1 MKLLSQTLLSAAIL
15 AGLASGASASDTRHV
30 SYEYNNFGQVTQ
42 IDGPRTDVSDI
53 TQFSYDDRGH
63 LTSVTNALG
72 HTTQLQDFTA
82 LGSPQRVVDANGV
95 TTELTYNVRGWL
107 TSSSTAGATTQYVY
121 DAIGQ
126 VTQITLPSGA
136 SLSYEY
142 DNAGRLT
149 AVSNSQGER
158 IEYTLD
164 AMGNRTQQVLKSSTG
179 ELVQTQ
185 SQVFDELGRLIRSVG
200 AAGQTSKVSYDV
212 NSNTT
217 GAVDA
222 NNHGSS
228 YGFDALNRLVSSTDA
243 LNQVTKLDYDAQG
256 NLAKVS
262 APNGAVTQYEYNG
275 FGELFKRISADT
287 GVTTYQYDSAGNI
300 TQKTDAR
307 GEVTQYRYD
316 ALNRLTERTYPSQP
330 KLNVTYQYD
339 ETDSGNVGI
348 GRLTGVKDQAGLIAY
363 YYNAQGNLTSVMR
376 GMYVAGHELVYNTQ
390 YQYSNAG
397 YITGITYPSG
407 ASVSYARNSLGQ
419 VTAINFSHSGS
430 DDAISVAQN
439 ISYLPFGPVQS
450 LTWGNGLTL
459 NRQYDQDFQLTSQSV
474 QGIQSLSYGY
484 DAVGNILSIDD
495 GLQASLNQKF
505 EYDALDHLALESGY
519 FGQKTYQFDEVGNR
533 TQRVWTT
540 KADASGNSQTK
551 KQVLSYHD
559 NSNRLNKLD
568 NQTVSLDAMGN
579 TLASRGANATYDTR
593 GRLSS
598 MTVNGELRA
607 KYTYNAI
614 GERVVK
620 ERILGGQSYYGVYQ
634 YDLAGQLLAEANYSS
649 TRKLLDRH
657 YVWLG
662 SMPVAMVEVHYQGNG
677 KVANTQVSYI
687 HADHLNTPRRATNTK
702 GNIVWAWYS
711 DAYGVGQ
718 VADNPDG
725 DGQTVTL
732 NLRFPGQYYDAE
744 SGLFYNYFRDYD
756 PSTGRYIESDPI
768 GLSGGL
774 NTFAYVEGNP
784 ANYVDPFGLQL
795 TTVDSWCG
803 QNPKACAAA
812 MRGAKAGARQKT
824 GTKAIP
830 SDSQCDNDDDDE
842 CQSNISRQ
850 SAMEMAYAFAGI
862 SPGSD
867 DAVAMPWSEYRP
879 PAGLGRGTKEF
890 AETMQNLYTS
900 GASNYGHYLPNGAKV
915 VEHPQ
920 GHPDQTG
927 PGHPEHHKCPHFHA
941 RLPNGYERIFE
952 YKPGT

>member
-1 MKLLSQTLLSAAIL
+1 MAYPERSGSTMKLLSQTLLTTAIL
-15 AGLASGASASDTRHV
+15 AGLASGATASDTRHV
-30 SYEYNNFGQVTQ
+30 RYEYNNFGQVTQ

-53 TQFSYDDRGH
+53 TQFSYDDQGN

-72 HTTQLQDFTA
+72 HTTQLQNFTE

-107 TSSSTAGATTQYVY
+107 TASSTAGATTQYTY

-126 VTQITLPSGA
+126 VTNITLPSGA

-164 AMGNRTQQVLKSSTG
+164 AMGNRTQQLLKSATG

-212 NSNTT
+212 NSNAT

-228 YGFDALNRLVSSTDA
+228 YGFDALNRLVTSTDD

-275 FGELFKRISADT
+275 FGELVKRISTDT

-316 ALNRLTERTYPSQP
+316 ALNRLTARTYPSQP

-339 ETDSGNVGI
+339 ETDNGNVGI
-348 GRLTGVKDQAGLIAY
+348 GRLTSVKDQAGLIAY

-376 GMYVAGHELVYNTQ
+376 GMYVAGQEVINNTL
-390 YQYSNAG
+390 YQYSHAG

-419 VTAINFSHSGS
+419 VTGINFSRSGS
-430 DDAISVAQN
+430 DDEINVAQN
-439 ISYLPFGPVQS
+439 ISYLPFGPVQT

-505 EYDALDHLALESGY
+505 EYDALDRLALESGY
-519 FGQKTYQFDEVGNR
+519 FGKKTYQFDEVGNR

-540 KADASGNSQTK
+540 KADDQGKSQTQ
-551 KQVLSYHD
+551 KQTLSYHD
-559 NSNRLNKLD
+559 NSNRLAKLN

-579 TLASRGANATYDTR
+579 TLDSQRRQATFDAR
-593 GRLSS
+593 GRLSGIS
-598 MTVNGELRA
+598 VNGQLKA
-607 KYTYNAI
+607 NYSYNAL

-620 ERILGGQSYYGVYQ
+620 TRYKGKNTEYTLFT
-634 YDLAGQLLAEANYSS
+634 YDLAGQLLSETLHDGNRNRL
-649 TRKLLDRH
+649 TRH

-662 SMPVAMVEVHYQGNG
+662 SMPVAMVEEVYQANG
-677 KVANTQVSYI
+677 KIARQQVNYI
-687 HADHLNTPRRATNTK
+687 HTDHLNTPRRATNTE
-702 GNIVWAWYS
+702 GSLSWAWYS
-711 DAYGVGQ
+711 DAYGIGQ
-718 VADNPDG
+718 VDQDIDG
-725 DGQTVTL
+725 DGRKSFIA
-732 NLRFPGQYYDAE
+732 LRFPGQYYDAE

-768 GLSGGL
+768 GLKGGL
-774 NTFAYVEGNP
+774 NTYAYVEGNP
-784 ANYVDPFGLQL
+784 VSYVDPKGLFRWIRMLPRNQQTRVRNLPRNVQENWGNTPQVRKPVRNRHGNRPSDDVPEWAKGQRPLNKDTGETFAKRLCDEKFPDGYKKGPNTPYSQIKKWGTRDFERTPLPEAPSSGLQEL
-795 TTVDSWCG
+795 
-803 QNPKACAAA
+803 N
-812 MRGAKAGARQKT
+812 
-824 GTKAIP
+824 
-830 SDSQCDNDDDDE
+830 
-842 CQSNISRQ
+842 
-850 SAMEMAYAFAGI
+850 F
-862 SPGSD
+862 PGSPLFD
-867 DAVAMPWSEYRP
+867 PATYDPWENP
-879 PAGLGRGTKEF
+879 
-890 AETMQNLYTS
+890 
-900 GASNYGHYLPNGAKV
+900 
-915 VEHPQ
+915 
-920 GHPDQTG
+920 
-927 PGHPEHHKCPHFHA
+927 
-941 RLPNGYERIFE
+941 FE
-952 YKPGT
+952 NPI